1 MRDFTE
7 WCQHYDY
14 DPSSEAAKAD
24 YAKYREQLN
33 FFQQLDEP
41 CFLEDESPSDD
52 LPQPPHR
59 TVNGP
64 VFLDLYHIANDR
76 GYWLPKGY
84 GYTKSLAE
92 AGRFTVADMAA
103 HNLDGCTLYRVQD

>member
-1 MRDFTE
+1 MNTFTE
-7 WCQHYDY
+7 WCAHYDY

-24 YAKYREQLN
+24 YAKYQEQLN

-41 CFLEDESPSDD
+41 CFLEDEGPSDD

-59 TVNGP
+59 TVM
-64 VFLDLYHIANDR
+64 YHIANDR

-84 GYTKSLAE
+84 GYTKSLTE

>member
-1 MRDFTE
+1 MNTFTE
-7 WCQHYDY
+7 WCAHYDY

-24 YAKYREQLN
+24 YAKYQEQLN

-41 CFLEDESPSDD
+41 CFLEDEGPSDD

-59 TVNGP
+59 TVM
-64 VFLDLYHIANDR
+64 YHIANDR

-84 GYTKSLAE
+84 GYTC
-92 AGRFTVADMAA
+92 TVLNDT
-103 HNLDGCTLYRVQD
+103 HPEIKIHTNSYYKI